1 MSAAYAFEHVLT
13 PQGWLSPG
21 WLSVDGDGRIT
32 ACQSEP
38 FESLEAERMRGYAI
52 PGLPNLHSHSFQRAM
67 AGLTERAG
75 DGEDSFW
82 TWREVMYGFVAR
94 LTPDDVE
101 AIAAQLYIEMLKA
114 GYTAVGEFHY
124 LHHAPDGGAYEDMAE
139 MSERVTA
146 AASRAG
152 IGMTML
158 PVLYMAGGFGG
169 APAGEGQRRFVN
181 DVERFLSIVRAL
193 HECHGGDPNFSL
205 GIAPHSLRAVPPDAL
220 ASAVAGLDGID
231 SSAPI
236 HIHIAEQ
243 VREVDDCVAW
253 SGARPVRWLF
263 DNATVDG
270 RWCLV
275 HATHMTP
282 EETDSLARGGA
293 VAGLCPTTEANLGD
307 GIFPLRAFLDAGGRF
322 GVGSD
327 SHVSVSPVE
336 ELRWLE
342 YGQRLSHLARNVAAD
357 GADPSTGAALYR
369 RALAGGAQALARPIG
384 GLAPGNRADIVVL
397 DADHP
402 AMAGRSGDA
411 ALDSYIFTGNTSP
424 VRDVMV
430 GGNWVVRDGHHAAED
445 AAARAFADTLTRLLA
460 D

>member
-1 MSAAYAFEHVLT
+1 MSAAYEFEHLFT

-21 WLSVDGDGRIT
+21 WLSVDGNGGIT
-32 ACQSEP
+32 ACQGEP
-38 FESLEAERMRGYAI
+38 IENEEAERVRGHAI
-52 PGLPNLHSHSFQRAM
+52 PGLPNLHSHAFQRAM

-75 DGEDSFW
+75 GGEDSFW
-82 TWREVMYGFVAR
+82 SWREVMYGFVAR

-124 LHHAPDGGAYEDMAE
+124 LHHAPDGGAYADVAE
-139 MSERVTA
+139 TSERVVA
-146 AASRAG
+146 AAARAG

-158 PVLYMAGGFGG
+158 PVLYMSGGFGG

-193 HECHGGDPNFSL
+193 HDRHGGDPNFSL
-205 GIAPHSLRAVPPDAL
+205 GIAPHSLRAVPSESL
-220 ASAVAGLDGID
+220 AEVMAGLDGID

-243 VREVDDCVAW
+243 VREVEDCVAW
-253 SGARPVRWLF
+253 SGARPVQWLF
-263 DNATVDG
+263 DNATVDE

-282 EETDSLARGGA
+282 EETDALALSGA
-293 VAGLCPTTEANLGD
+293 IAGLCPTTEANLGD
-307 GIFPLRAFLDAGGRF
+307 GIFPLRVFLDAGGRF

-327 SHVSVSPVE
+327 SHVSISPVE

-342 YGQRLSHLARNVAAD
+342 YGQRLTHLARNVAAD
-357 GADPSTGAALYR
+357 DADPSTGAALYG
-369 RALAGGAQALARPIG
+369 RALAGGALALARPIG
-384 GLAPGNRADIVVL
+384 VLAPGNRADIVVL
-397 DADHP
+397 NADHP
-402 AMAGRSGDA
+402 AMVGRSGDA
-411 ALDSYIFTGNTSP
+411 ALDSYIFNGNTSP

-445 AAARAFADTLTRLLA
+445 AAARAFADAVGRLLSI
-460 D
+460 